1 MTPGVPGCEA
11 MPLVVVRARPHPSL
25 APRVCERPDG
35 AVETEVGETG
45 RLAAARA
52 ESGSPEE
59 SLGLGGAKGTRIHG
73 QGHASCVGRGP
84 RALDSPERVNVE
96 CLRVYPGTVKV
107 VLPDSTELELPDGAS
122 GLDAARAIGPK
133 LAEQAV
139 LVKVDGIP
147 QDLRLPLA
155 DGASLQI
162 LTTRDTQDPNALA
175 VLRHS
180 AAHLLAEA
188 VRRLYPGVKVAIGPP
203 IDNGFYYDFEFP
215 EPINDGDLEAIE
227 AEVQRELAEGRSW
240 EREEVSAD
248 GARARFEDEGEQ
260 YKVELVDA
268 ADGAISLYTQ
278 GDFTDLCRGPH
289 LQTSAPIKAF
299 KLTSLAGAYWRG
311 DEKNAQLT
319 RVYGTAFFS
328 QKDLDAHLEHL
339 ELARA
344 NDHRRLGTQLDLFH
358 FDEHSPGSPFW
369 HPKGMAIFNVLE
381 DLRRRENARRGYDEV
396 KTPLIYDKAL
406 WVTSG
411 HWDKFRE
418 NMFLIPV
425 DDEHTYAIK
434 PMNCPGHML
443 LFGSQL
449 RSYRELPLRFAEAA
463 PLHRNELA
471 GALHGLT
478 RVRHVTQD
486 DAHIFCSREQ
496 IDTELDACLEYLR
509 YLYGLFGI
517 EPRAELSTRPESKLG
532 ADEEWDFTEGKL
544 IEALDRHGIEYFV
557 GEGEG
562 SFYGPKIDLHIT
574 DALDRSWQL
583 GTIQLDAQMPARF
596 GLTYMGPDNREHPVF
611 VVHRAFFGSH
621 ERFIGIIIEHFGG
634 AFPVWLAPVQ
644 VRVLAVSEQHRDGAH
659 AIADRLTGAGYRVD
673 VDDRDETLGKRIR
686 DSELEK
692 IPVVVV
698 FGERESEATLAVR
711 TRGEG
716 QSTRSLDELLA
727 DLAEAVAQAS

>member
-1 MTPGVPGCEA
+1 MSEP
-11 MPLVVVRARPHPSL
+11 RAR
-25 APRVCERPDG
+25 G
-35 AVETEVGETG
+35 
-45 RLAAARA
+45 
-52 ESGSPEE
+52 
-59 SLGLGGAKGTRIHG
+59 
-73 QGHASCVGRGP
+73 
-84 RALDSPERVNVE
+84 
-96 CLRVYPGTVKV
+96 RVYPASVNV
-107 VLPDSTELELPDGAS
+107 ILPDGTALELADGAS

-139 LVKVDGIP
+139 LVKADGVP
-147 QDLRLPLA
+147 QDLRLPLP
-155 DGASLQI
+155 DGAKLQI
-162 LTTRDTQDPNALA
+162 LTTRDTQDPDALA

-188 VRRLYPGVKVAIGPP
+188 VRRLHPGVKVAIGPP
-203 IDNGFYYDFEFP
+203 IDNGFYYDFDFP
-215 EPINDGDLEAIE
+215 SPIHEADLEAIE
-227 AEVQRELAEGRSW
+227 AEVQRELDEGRAW
-240 EREEVSAD
+240 EREEITAD
-248 GARARFEDEGEQ
+248 EARSRFAAENEA
-260 YKVELVDA
+260 YKVELVDTA
-268 ADGAISLYTQ
+268 EGAISLYTQ

-311 DEKNAQLT
+311 DSNNAQLT
-319 RVYGTAFFS
+319 RIYGTAFFS
-328 QKDLDAHLEHL
+328 QKDLDAHLERL
-339 ELARA
+339 EEARA
-344 NDHRRLGTQLDLFH
+344 RDHRRLGADLDLFH

-369 HPKGMAIFNVLE
+369 HPKGMAIFNALE
-381 DLRRRENARRGYDEV
+381 DLRRRENARRGYSEV

-411 HWDKFRE
+411 HWEKFRE
-418 NMFLIPV
+418 NMFLIPI

-449 RSYRELPLRFAEAA
+449 RSYRELPLRFAEGA

-496 IDTELDACLEYLR
+496 IDSELDACLEYLR

-517 EPRAELSTRPESKLG
+517 EPRAELSTRPENKLG

-557 GEGEG
+557 GAGEG

-611 VVHRAFFGSH
+611 VVHRAFFGSL

-634 AFPVWLAPVQ
+634 AFPLWLAPVQ

-659 AIADRLTGAGYRVD
+659 AIATRLRDAGYRVD

-698 FGERESEATLAVR
+698 FGERESEAALAVR

-716 QSTRSLDELLA
+716 QSTRSLDELLE
-727 DLAEAVAQAS
+727 DLAAAVAS